1 VRRFLASVY
10 LAFALLF
17 AGRVAI
23 AQPKPK
29 PQPPKKEQP
38 QPKNAN
44 DATYDRHMS
53 IGVSLFRAGDFKA
66 ALAEFEAAYEAV
78 PKASPLINQAL
89 CYRQLNRFTKA
100 VARLELAL
108 SRHGAEMSDAD
119 KAEATRA
126 IDEMRAVFG
135 FVTIRIKPDT
145 ATVRIDDED
154 IATDAL
160 KGKIALTPG
169 EHAVEVS
176 ARGHV
181 TKTEKVRVVSGSD
194 QTLEFDLALSTGILK
209 VVAAKKTTP
218 IEVDGTIMGTGTW
231 QGPLGAGPHDVRA
244 VGESGVGRVEI
255 AAGTTVVLDLSVD
268 SGISPLPPVPK
279 PDAPKKKAPDPEVK
293 RGFYGTVN
301 GGILFPFKHPQFFD
315 QPFEGNKVLDG
326 LSSGGYVGL
335 RPGYRVHTYAGF
347 EGLLEYGNVQGPA
360 NGTEEKS
367 YSLTSIHFGP
377 VLRVMSPGEIIRF
390 VGTLGGGF
398 AVHLM
403 SYDGVTAAEAC
414 PGVQSADCSS
424 SSGVDFLAMTEAGFE
439 VDIDR
444 VLIGL
449 TLAFYLSGTKGM
461 NDFDKNS
468 ELVNDRI
475 AEPYE
480 NGVLP
485 MMGPRIHIGYGFW

>member
-1 VRRFLASVY
+1 VRRALISVFV
-10 LAFALLF
+10 AFALLF
-17 AGRVAI
+17 AGRGAF

-29 PQPPKKEQP
+29 PKGPPKEQP
-38 QPKNAN
+38 QPKGAN
-44 DATYDRHMS
+44 DAAYDRHMS

-89 CYRQLNRFTKA
+89 CYRQLNKFTKA
-100 VARLELAL
+100 VAKLELAL
-108 SRHGAEMSDAD
+108 SKHGAEISEAD

-126 IDEMRAVFG
+126 IEEMRAVFG
-135 FVTIRIKPDT
+135 FLTIRIKPES

-154 IATDAL
+154 VAADAL
-160 KGKIALTPG
+160 SDKIPLTPG
-169 EHAVEVS
+169 EHTIEVS

-181 TKTEKVRVVSGSD
+181 TKSEKVRVVSGSD
-194 QTLEFDLALSTGILK
+194 QTLDFDLAPSTGILR

-218 IEVDGTIMGTGTW
+218 IEVDGTIVGTGTW

-255 AAGTTVVLDLSVD
+255 AAGKMVTLDLSVD
-268 SGISPLPPVPK
+268 SGISPLPPVPPK
-279 PDAPKKKAPDPEVK
+279 PDAPKKKDPEPEVK

-301 GGILFPFKHPQFFD
+301 GGILFPFKHPQYFD
-315 QPFEGNKVLDG
+315 QPFDGKFLEGI
-326 LSSGGYVGL
+326 SSGGYVGL

-360 NGTEEKS
+360 NGTEDRS

-398 AVHLM
+398 AVHLI
-403 SYDGVTAAEAC
+403 SYEGVPAAVAC
-414 PGVQSADCSS
+414 PGLESDDCS

-449 TLAFYLSGTKGM
+449 SLAFYLSGTKGM
-461 NDFDKNS
+461 DDFDRNS
-468 ELVNDRI
+468 ALVRDEI
-475 AEPYE
+475 EEPYE

-485 MMGPRIHIGYGFW
+485 MIGPRIHIGYGFW

>member
-1 VRRFLASVY
+1 
-10 LAFALLF
+10 
-17 AGRVAI
+17 
-23 AQPKPK
+23 
-29 PQPPKKEQP
+29 
-38 QPKNAN
+38 
-44 DATYDRHMS
+44 
-53 IGVSLFRAGDFKA
+53 
-66 ALAEFEAAYEAV
+66 
-78 PKASPLINQAL
+78 
-89 CYRQLNRFTKA
+89 
-100 VARLELAL
+100 
-108 SRHGAEMSDAD
+108 
-119 KAEATRA
+119 
-126 IDEMRAVFG
+126 
-135 FVTIRIKPDT
+135 
-145 ATVRIDDED
+145 
-154 IATDAL
+154 
-160 KGKIALTPG
+160 
-169 EHAVEVS
+169 
-176 ARGHV
+176 
-181 TKTEKVRVVSGSD
+181 
-194 QTLEFDLALSTGILK
+194 
-209 VVAAKKTTP
+209 
-218 IEVDGTIMGTGTW
+218 
-231 QGPLGAGPHDVRA
+231 
-244 VGESGVGRVEI
+244 VEI
-255 AAGTTVVLDLSVD
+255 AAGKTVVLDLTAD

-279 PDAPKKKAPDPEVK
+279 APDAPKKKDAEPEVK

-315 QPFEGNKVLDG
+315 QPFANGKVFDG

-403 SYDGVTAAEAC
+403 SYDGVSAAEVC
-414 PGVQSADCSS
+414 PGLKSDCTS

-449 TLAFYLSGTKGM
+449 SLAFYLSGTKGM
-461 NDFDKNS
+461 NDFDQNA
-468 ELVNDRI
+468 ELVDTKI
-475 AEPYE
+475 KEPYE